1 MTLIDATTGGTLVTS
16 ITSGITD
23 NLPGL
28 LVVVGFA
35 VALRYSVRF
44 FNKATSRGKL

>member
-1 MTLIDATTGGTLVTS
+1 MTLIDATTGAALVTS
-16 ITSGITD
+16 ITNGITA

-28 LVVVGFA
+28 LIVIGFA

-44 FNKATSRGKL
+44 FNKATKRGSL